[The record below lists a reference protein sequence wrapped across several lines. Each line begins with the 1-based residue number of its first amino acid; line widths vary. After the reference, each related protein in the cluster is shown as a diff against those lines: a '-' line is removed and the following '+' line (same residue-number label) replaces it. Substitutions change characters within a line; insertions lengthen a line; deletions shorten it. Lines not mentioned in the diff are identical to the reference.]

1 VPHPGIRE
9 GSIVGFLRRHARLL
23 LSYAALA
30 GLAVFIGHD
39 AAMAANAGSDP
50 HFFTVSSST
59 VAGIVPGKPLSFPVL
74 VSNPSSQDMKLLT
87 LSATVT
93 LLANPPAPA
102 GAPPCDVSKLAV
114 VPYNASTAGA
124 ASYVVAARST
134 RTVPLTIRI
143 ADVASNQDGCKGRK
157 FTLTYSGTAEQAH

>member
-1 VPHPGIRE
+1 M
-9 GSIVGFLRRHARLL
+9 GFVRRHARLL

-30 GLAVFIGHD
+30 GLAVFAGHD
-39 AAMAANAGSDP
+39 AAMAANAGNDP

-59 VAGIVPGKPLSFPVL
+59 VAGIAPGKPLSVPV
-74 VSNPSSQDMKLLT
+74 VMSNPSPQDMTLLT

-102 GAPPCDVSKLAV
+102 GAAPCDVSKLAV
-114 VPYNASTAGA
+114 VPYNASAAGA
-124 ASYVVAARST
+124 ASYVVPGRGT
-134 RTVPLTIRI
+134 RTVPLTIRL